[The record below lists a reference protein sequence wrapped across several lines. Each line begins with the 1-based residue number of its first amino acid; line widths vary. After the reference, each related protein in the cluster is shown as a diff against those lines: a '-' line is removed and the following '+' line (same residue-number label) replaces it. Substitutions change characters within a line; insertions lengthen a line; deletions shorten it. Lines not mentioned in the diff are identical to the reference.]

1 MDKCTIAWITI
12 IVFPSREYDSWKLEL
27 DVSII
32 LDSLQSGKYAARLM
46 EGANGIYKATP
57 IYTYMYVADLC
68 KVPPSQHLH
77 CPIATE
83 PLHAFM
89 ASANYG

>member
-1 MDKCTIAWITI
+1 
-12 IVFPSREYDSWKLEL
+12 
-27 DVSII
+27 
-32 LDSLQSGKYAARLM
+32 M